1 MLVFSRWVIVVADP
15 PLDPLEPLVH
25 PAASAM
31 VAAAS
36 SAGDVRI
43 LENFIFAPV
52 DGR

>member
-1 MLVFSRWVIVVADP
+1 MLVFSRWAVVVALPALEP
-15 PLDPLEPLVH
+15 PDPLVH

-31 VAAAS
+31 VPTAS
-36 SAGDVRI
+36 SADDVRI

>member
-1 MLVFSRWVIVVADP
+1 MLVFSRWAVVVALP
-15 PLDPLEPLVH
+15 PLDPPDPLEQ
-25 PAASAM
+25 PAASAT

-36 SAGDVRI
+36 SRDDVRI